1 MPTDG
6 AVVIAPHLTVGIVQH
21 TPKFNMDA
29 TLLENV
35 LYGTSGRVHVPET
48 TVWHL
53 LKALG
58 LPRYLCNSEGGAT
71 PMGAI
76 ALSQQE
82 QQLLSLART
91 LICEPDVLIVHNLG
105 YFRSSFSARV
115 GSVLKMYTD
124 GYPLSKLSGGKQSDQ
139 SDSRWNWWD
148 NSAIEMLRDAE
159 NAELQGE
166 TGCSV
171 SQVSERWGGKDERP
185 TFPSERRTVIW
196 HAYSEVLN
204 DAGVIRK
211 VHLSRDKV
219 RKLEPSDR
227 EAPPEHVAPSVNVEA
242 RVARE
247 TPSNARP
254 PPSTSPK
261 THFGGDNDSEA
272 SQED

>member
-1 MPTDG
+1 
-6 AVVIAPHLTVGIVQH
+6 
-21 TPKFNMDA
+21 
-29 TLLENV
+29 
-35 LYGTSGRVHVPET
+35 
-48 TVWHL
+48 
-53 LKALG
+53 
-58 LPRYLCNSEGGAT
+58 
-71 PMGAI
+71 
-76 ALSQQE
+76 
-82 QQLLSLART
+82 
-91 LICEPDVLIVHNLG
+91 
-105 YFRSSFSARV
+105 
-115 GSVLKMYTD
+115 
-124 GYPLSKLSGGKQSDQ
+124 
-139 SDSRWNWWD
+139 
-148 NSAIEMLRDAE
+148 MLRDAE
-159 NAELQGE
+159 NAELPGE

-196 HAYSEVLN
+196 HACEQRRSGPHSNSQNAVRRSRLPSCMLADSEVLN